1 MFVRWNPLSFTAE
14 STHLQVFLVSHYGC
28 FTSSFILLILQD
40 TRLPSKVPSVLS
52 PSYFS
57 RNYICDVCQV
67 WMWYCDGVFRK
78 IRCDVDGVVACTLA
92 LVDMDTTL
100 AYDGHQTWPVTLYL
114 PTTIHTKHS
123 NGASTE
129 FRIVTTTNYY
139 QPYISFT
146 YNERTVYMFN
156 LQLLYRMNTLINRW
170 QEINVF
176 ITVTSNML
184 CMTQCVYLQYCG
196 IVRCDTE
203 CGLRHPVE

>member
-1 MFVRWNPLSFTAE
+1 MESTQLHSRVHSSPGILSF
-14 STHLQVFLVSHYGC
+14 SLWMLH
-28 FTSSFILLILQD
+28 FIFYPFDIQD

-146 YNERTVYMFN
+146 YNDRTVYMFN
-156 LQLLYRMNTLINRW
+156 LQLLYRMNTQTGDRK
-170 QEINVF
+170 
-176 ITVTSNML
+176 
-184 CMTQCVYLQYCG
+184 
-196 IVRCDTE
+196 
-203 CGLRHPVE
+203 